1 MRRRAILAIVLI
13 LVALAGLGGYRA
25 RASVAHTLTE
35 QRERAETLA
44 AWPALREW
52 ASLRGVRAGTLATG
66 AATPDEGA
74 AGVGGATAAGLPQA
88 TMPGLPDGVPS
99 FAAWRALPVAAR
111 WALYARPDWAGVRL
125 ATRGGI
131 GTLAAALGLALGHL
145 LVWPLLR
152 GLWFV
157 AMATALVRGRR
168 PGTSHGSARWA
179 TPAEV
184 RALRP
189 RPGRADLVV
198 GEVGRWRS
206 RPVAIPEDQLY
217 EHTLL
222 VAPNGTGK
230 TAGLIVPNLL
240 AEAGRRSLVIADAK
254 GELAKLTGAHL
265 RAVLGAERVHVL
277 DFLDPALSVGYN
289 PLAYVTDAASAAL
302 FAEAWVANTGT
313 SKEAFWDNAARTL
326 IGAAALHLVG
336 AAGDGA
342 APPLAALVD
351 LLCGDPA
358 RAIRGRL
365 AASPVPEVRRLAR
378 AFLTNLEENGKLLA
392 SVFSEL
398 APRFACLDYEQ
409 VRRVTAINEL
419 DLAGLAAR
427 PGALY
432 VGLDLAY
439 ADLLAPLTGCLYLH
453 LFKTLADTAR
463 ATPSGQLPTP
473 VLAYLDEFGVLGRIP
488 QFPSRMATIRA
499 SRFGV
504 ILVVQALHQIRATYG
519 EEGAATILTNATT
532 KLCLARVSGDDAAYF
547 SRLTGTATV
556 HSRSRGRSRA
566 TVAPLADRGT
576 VGAGEAARPLL
587 TPDEL
592 RTLGAGVLVVAA
604 DRHPLLA
611 RQRRYY
617 RVPALVR
624 RLPLGHLPGLGDPDP
639 LAPFRARRAAAPLP
653 DAALAVPLPDG
664 DGESGEGLPGALPDP
679 RTGVAPVPAA
689 GAPAAVV
696 MGDLPSVPPVNFP
709 PEASGRD
716 DPAGSP
722 VLAGR
727 ARPARAK
734 RSRRALPEPLA
745 PVVAQPVPLASAAP
759 TLTPREAQL
768 LAALAA
774 DPVASSAA
782 LGIGL
787 GIAAGTVRKALG
799 ALRAKLGAG
808 PDADGAALV
817 ALARECELLVGEAA
831 SDGGY
836 ADAVGH
842 AQHRASVRP
851 SATDEDDAHE

>member
-1 MRRRAILAIVLI
+1 MRRWVILALLLVV
-13 LVALAGLGGYRA
+13 VALAALGGYRA
-25 RASVAHTLTE
+25 RTHLARALTE
-35 QRERAETLA
+35 RRERAETLA
-44 AWPALREW
+44 AWPVLREW
-52 ASLRGVRAGTLATG
+52 ASLRGVRD
-66 AATPDEGA
+66 ATP
-74 AGVGGATAAGLPQA
+74 GATV
-88 TMPGLPDGVPS
+88 PGLPDGVPS
-99 FAAWRALPVAAR
+99 FADWRARPAADR
-111 WALYARPDWAGVRL
+111 RALYARPDWAGVRQ
-125 ATRGGI
+125 ATRGG
-131 GTLAAALGLALGHL
+131 GGALAAALALLLLRL

-152 GLWFV
+152 GLWTV
-157 AMATALVRGRR
+157 AMAAALVRGRR

-179 TPAEV
+179 TAAEV

-189 RPGRADLVV
+189 RLAGGDLIV
-198 GEVGRWRS
+198 GEVGRWRP
-206 RPVAIPEDQLY
+206 RPVAIPEGQLY

-240 AEAGRRSLVIADAK
+240 AETGRRSLVIADAK

-265 RAVLGAERVHVL
+265 RGVLGTERVHVL

-302 FAEAWVANTGT
+302 FAEAWVTNTGT

-336 AAGDGA
+336 TAAGGA

-365 AASPVPEVRRLAR
+365 ADSPVPEVRRLAR

-398 APRFACLDYEQ
+398 APRFACLDYAQ
-409 VRRVTAINEL
+409 VRRVTARDEL

-463 ATPSGQLPTP
+463 AQPSGQLPTP

-488 QFPSRMATIRA
+488 QFPARMATIRA

-504 ILVVQALHQIRATYG
+504 VLVVQALHQIAATYG
-519 EEGAATILTNATT
+519 REGAATILTNATT
-532 KLCLARVSGDDAAYF
+532 KLCLARVSGDDADYF
-547 SRLTGTATV
+547 SRLAGTTTV

-592 RTLGAGVLVVAA
+592 RTMGDGVLVVSA

-624 RLPLGHLPGLGDPDP
+624 RLPLGRPAAPGDPDP
-639 LAPFRARRAAAPLP
+639 LAPFRAHRAADPLP
-653 DAALAVPLPDG
+653 DAALVV
-664 DGESGEGLPGALPDP
+664 PDP
-679 RTGVAPVPAA
+679 AGDHAPVDDGVMINPVATVAALTAPARAPLVPAA
-689 GAPAAVV
+689 GAPPRATEAPAA
-696 MGDLPSVPPVNFP
+696 LSC
-709 PEASGRD
+709 RD
-716 DPAGSP
+716 APGPAG
-722 VLAGR
+722 
-727 ARPARAK
+727 
-734 RSRRALPEPLA
+734 A
-745 PVVAQPVPLASAAP
+745 PPTDPRDPSSAAP
-759 TLTPREAQL
+759 AHPGSRGDLAGGTPTPIRLTATQRAV
-768 LAALAA
+768 LAALA
-774 DPVASSAA
+774 DSSRPTAAISSTELAARTGINRNTVRAA
-782 LGIGL
+782 LRELRGKLGLAQADDLVAAARAIGL
-787 GIAAGTVRKALG
+787 LTT
-799 ALRAKLGAG
+799 
-808 PDADGAALV
+808 
-817 ALARECELLVGEAA
+817 GE
-831 SDGGY
+831 SDRG
-836 ADAVGH
+836 
-842 AQHRASVRP
+842 
-851 SATDEDDAHE
+851 

>member
-52 ASLRGVRAGTLATG
+52 ASLRGAR
-66 AATPDEGA
+66 AATPGADGAGIATDE
-74 AGVGGATAAGLPQA
+74 GLPQA
-88 TMPGLPDGVPS
+88 TVPGLPDGVPP
-99 FAAWRALPVAAR
+99 FAAWRALPNAER
-111 WALYARPDWAGVRL
+111 WALYTRLDWAGVRL
-125 ATRGGI
+125 ATLGGGGI
-131 GTLAAALGLALGHL
+131 LAAALALALGRL

-198 GEVGRWRS
+198 GAVGRWRS

-265 RAVLGAERVHVL
+265 RDVLGDDRVRVL

-302 FAEAWVANTGT
+302 FAETWVQNTGT
-313 SKEAFWDNAARTL
+313 SREAFWDNAARTL

-336 AAGDGA
+336 TAGGA
-342 APPLAALVD
+342 VPPLAALVD

-365 AASPVPEVRRLAR
+365 AESPVPEVRRLAR

-398 APRFACLDYEQ
+398 APRFACLDYAQ
-409 VRRVTAINEL
+409 VRRVTAVDEL

-463 ATPSGQLPTP
+463 ARPSGQLPTP
-473 VLAYLDEFGVLGRIP
+473 VLAYPDEFGVLGRIP
-488 QFPSRMATIRA
+488 QFPARMATIRA

-504 ILVVQALHQIRATYG
+504 VLVVQALHQIRATYG

-604 DRHPLLA
+604 DRHPVLA
-611 RQRRYY
+611 QQRRYY

-624 RLPLGHLPGLGDPDP
+624 RLPLGHLPGPGDPDP
-639 LAPFRARRAAAPLP
+639 LAPFRARRAANPLP
-653 DAALAVPLPDG
+653 CQALAVPLLNDTG
-664 DGESGEGLPGALPDP
+664 ALARGVPGALPDP
-679 RTGVAPVPAA
+679 SGVAPVPAA
-689 GAPAAVV
+689 GAPTAAGV
-696 MGDLPSVPPVNFP
+696 GDGPPVTP
-709 PEASGRD
+709 VRLSPDARGGD
-716 DPAGSP
+716 DPVAPP
-722 VLAGR
+722 VLAE
-727 ARPARAK
+727 RPRKAVRESA
-734 RSRRALPEPLA
+734 A
-745 PVVAQPVPLASAAP
+745 PILAQPVPIASASVP

-774 DPVASSAA
+774 DPASSSAA
-782 LGIGL
+782 LGRGL

-799 ALRAKLGAG
+799 VLREKLGAVK
-808 PDADGAALV
+808 DTDGTALV
-817 ALARECELLVGEAA
+817 ALARERGMLTGDSGA
-831 SDGGY
+831 DGGEM
-836 ADAVGH
+836 
-842 AQHRASVRP
+842 Q
-851 SATDEDDAHE
+851 

>member
-1 MRRRAILAIVLI
+1 MRRWAALAILLI

-25 RASVAHTLTE
+25 RASVTQTLTE
-35 QRERAETLA
+35 RRERAETLA
-44 AWPALREW
+44 AWPVLREW
-52 ASLRGVRAGTLATG
+52 ASLRGAR
-66 AATPDEGA
+66 AATPGDAGAGFGADEG
-74 AGVGGATAAGLPQA
+74 VSRATV
-88 TMPGLPDGVPS
+88 PGLSDGVPS
-99 FAAWRALPVAAR
+99 FASWRALPAAER
-111 WALYARPDWAGVRL
+111 WALYMRPDWAGVRL
-125 ATRGGI
+125 ATRGGA
-131 GTLAAALGLALGHL
+131 GVLAAALALL
-145 LVWPLLR
+145 LLRLVAWPLLR
-152 GLWFV
+152 GLWLV
-157 AMATALVRGRR
+157 AMAAALVRGRR

-189 RPGRADLVV
+189 RAGRADLVV

-230 TAGLIVPNLL
+230 TAGLIIPNLL

-265 RAVLGAERVHVL
+265 RAVLGAERVHIL

-289 PLAYVTDAASAAL
+289 PLAHVTDAASAAL

-336 AAGDGA
+336 TASDGSP
-342 APPLAALVD
+342 PPLAALVD

-365 AASPVPEVRRLAR
+365 ADSPVPEVRRLAR

-409 VRRVTAINEL
+409 VRRVTARDEL

-488 QFPSRMATIRA
+488 QFPARMATIRA

-504 ILVVQALHQIRATYG
+504 ILVVQALHQIEATYG
-519 EEGAATILTNATT
+519 REGAATILTNATT

-576 VGAGEAARPLL
+576 VGAGEAGRPLL

-592 RTLGAGVLVVAA
+592 RTLGGGVLVVAA

-624 RLPLGHLPGLGDPDP
+624 RLPGGRAPAPGDPDP

-653 DAALAVPLPDG
+653 QSALAVPLPDG
-664 DGESGEGLPGALPDP
+664 DGESGEGPPGALPDP
-679 RTGVAPVPAA
+679 LAVAPA
-689 GAPAAVV
+689 
-696 MGDLPSVPPVNFP
+696 
-709 PEASGRD
+709 
-716 DPAGSP
+716 
-722 VLAGR
+722 LAGRASTAAEVGDIPATTPDSPPPDARGGDDLAAPPGLAAR
-727 ARPARAK
+727 ARPARTK
-734 RSRRALPEPLA
+734 RPRRAVPAPAA
-745 PVVAQPVPLASAAP
+745 PVTARSAPLVPASVP

-768 LAALAA
+768 LAALAS
-774 DPVASSAA
+774 DPAASSAA
-782 LGIGL
+782 LGLGL

-817 ALARECELLVGEAA
+817 ALGRARGLLVGEAA
-831 SDGGY
+831 IGEGGS
-836 ADAVGH
+836 G
-842 AQHRASVRP
+842 
-851 SATDEDDAHE
+851 

>member
-1 MRRRAILAIVLI
+1 V
-13 LVALAGLGGYRA
+13 
-25 RASVAHTLTE
+25 
-35 QRERAETLA
+35 
-44 AWPALREW
+44 
-52 ASLRGVRAGTLATG
+52 
-66 AATPDEGA
+66 
-74 AGVGGATAAGLPQA
+74 
-88 TMPGLPDGVPS
+88 PGLPDGVPP
-99 FAAWRALPVAAR
+99 FAAWRALPTAAR

-125 ATRGGI
+125 ATRGGA
-131 GTLAAALGLALGHL
+131 GVLAVALALITGRL

-157 AMATALVRGRR
+157 AMAAALVRGRR

-189 RPGRADLVV
+189 RREGGDLIV
-198 GEVGRWRS
+198 GEVGRWRP
-206 RPVAIPEDQLY
+206 RPVAIPEGQLY

-265 RAVLGAERVHVL
+265 RGVLGAERVRVL

-313 SKEAFWDNAARTL
+313 SREAFWDNAARTL

-336 AAGDGA
+336 TAGDGA

-365 AASPVPEVRRLAR
+365 ADSPVPEVRRLAR

-398 APRFACLDYEQ
+398 APRFACLDYPQ
-409 VRRVTAINEL
+409 VRRVTARDEL

-463 ATPSGQLPTP
+463 AQPSGQLPTP

-488 QFPSRMATIRA
+488 QFPARMATIRA

-504 ILVVQALHQIRATYG
+504 VLVVQALHQIKATYG
-519 EEGAATILTNATT
+519 EEGAATITTNATT
-532 KLCLARVSGDDAAYF
+532 KLCLARVSGEDADYF
-547 SRLTGTATV
+547 SRLAGTATV

-566 TVAPLADRGT
+566 TVAPLADRGN
-576 VGAGEAARPLL
+576 VGTGEAARPLL

-592 RTLGAGVLVVAA
+592 RTLGDGVLVVAA

-624 RLPLGHLPGLGDPDP
+624 RLPLGRAPAPGDPDP
-639 LAPFRARRAAAPLP
+639 LAPFRAWRVADPLP
-653 DAALAVPLPDG
+653 DAALVVPDPAADDASVADGVTAVP
-664 DGESGEGLPGALPDP
+664 GA
-679 RTGVAPVPAA
+679 TVATVAVPMAPAHAPLVPAA
-689 GAPAAVV
+689 GAPPRATAAPVALSCRDAPGPAGAPPTNPGDTTPAAPASHDLQGERTPEPRPSIRLTATQRAVLEALADCGRSTAAVSSTELAARTGINRSTV
-696 MGDLPSVPPVNFP
+696 RAALRELRGKLGIAQDADLV
-709 PEASGRD
+709 A
-716 DPAGSP
+716 A
-722 VLAGR
+722 
-727 ARPARAK
+727 ARA
-734 RSRRALPEPLA
+734 
-745 PVVAQPVPLASAAP
+745 
-759 TLTPREAQL
+759 TGL
-768 LAALAA
+768 LAASES
-774 DPVASSAA
+774 D
-782 LGIGL
+782 
-787 GIAAGTVRKALG
+787 
-799 ALRAKLGAG
+799 
-808 PDADGAALV
+808 
-817 ALARECELLVGEAA
+817 RE
-831 SDGGY
+831 
-836 ADAVGH
+836 
-842 AQHRASVRP
+842 
-851 SATDEDDAHE
+851 

>member
-1 MRRRAILAIVLI
+1 MRRWVILAILLVV
-13 LVALAGLGGYRA
+13 VALAGLGGYRA
-25 RASVAHTLTE
+25 RTDFAQVLTE
-35 QRERAETLA
+35 RQEHAETLA
-44 AWPALREW
+44 AWPVLREW
-52 ASLRGVRAGTLATG
+52 ASLRGVRAGVRATG
-66 AATPDEGA
+66 VGDATDE
-74 AGVGGATAAGLPQA
+74 GLPQA
-88 TMPGLPDGVPS
+88 TVPGLPDGVPP
-99 FAAWRALPVAAR
+99 FAAWRARPAAER
-111 WALYARPDWAGVRL
+111 WVLYMRPDWAGVRL
-125 ATRGGI
+125 AVRAGG
-131 GTLAAALGLALGHL
+131 GVLAAALALL
-145 LVWPLLR
+145 LLRLVAWPLLR

-157 AMATALVRGRR
+157 GMAAALVRGRR

-179 TPAEV
+179 TAAEV

-189 RPGRADLVV
+189 RRESADLIV
-198 GEVGRWRS
+198 GEVGRWRP
-206 RPVAIPEDQLY
+206 RPVAIPEGQLY

-265 RAVLGAERVHVL
+265 RAILGEERVRLL

-365 AASPVPEVRRLAR
+365 ADSPVPEVRRLAR

-398 APRFACLDYEQ
+398 APRFACLDYAQ

-453 LFKTLADTAR
+453 LFKALADTAR
-463 ATPSGQLPTP
+463 AQPSGQLPTP

-488 QFPSRMATIRA
+488 QFPARMATIRA

-504 ILVVQALHQIRATYG
+504 ILVVQALHQLAATYG
-519 EEGAATILTNATT
+519 REGAATILTNATT
-532 KLCLARVSGDDAAYF
+532 KLCLARVSGEDADYF
-547 SRLTGTATV
+547 SRLAGTATV

-592 RTLGAGVLVVAA
+592 RTMGDGVLVVSA
-604 DRHPLLA
+604 DRHPVLA

-624 RLPLGHLPGLGDPDP
+624 RLPGGRPAVPGDPDP
-639 LAPFRARRAAAPLP
+639 LAPFRARRAADPLPAAALVVPDPAADDAPVDDGVTASAGAAVATVAAPAMPARAPLIP
-653 DAALAVPLPDG
+653 EAAAP
-664 DGESGEGLPGALPDP
+664 P
-679 RTGVAPVPAA
+679 RATD
-689 GAPAAVV
+689 APAALSCRDAPGPAEAPPTLPGGPTASPATPAPSDAPIHASPAPPRLSATQRAVLDALASFGRPTGAISSADV
-696 MGDLPSVPPVNFP
+696 AARTGINRSTVRAALRELRGKLGVEQGADLM
-709 PEASGRD
+709 A
-716 DPAGSP
+716 A
-722 VLAGR
+722 
-727 ARPARAK
+727 ARA
-734 RSRRALPEPLA
+734 AG
-745 PVVAQPVPLASAAP
+745 
-759 TLTPREAQL
+759 L
-768 LAALAA
+768 LGG
-774 DPVASSAA
+774 D
-782 LGIGL
+782 
-787 GIAAGTVRKALG
+787 AAGEHG
-799 ALRAKLGAG
+799 DWEG
-808 PDADGAALV
+808 
-817 ALARECELLVGEAA
+817 
-831 SDGGY
+831 
-836 ADAVGH
+836 
-842 AQHRASVRP
+842 
-851 SATDEDDAHE
+851 

>member
-1 MRRRAILAIVLI
+1 MRRWVIPALLLVV
-13 LVALAGLGGYRA
+13 VALPGLGGYRA
-25 RASVAHTLTE
+25 RMDLAHALTE
-35 QRERAETLA
+35 QRRRVETLA
-44 AWPALREW
+44 AWPILREW
-52 ASLRGVRAGTLATG
+52 ASLRGVRAGVQAAG
-66 AATPDEGA
+66 AATPGVAAVANDEGPSRA
-74 AGVGGATAAGLPQA
+74 DV
-88 TMPGLPDGVPS
+88 PGLPDGVPS
-99 FAAWRALPVAAR
+99 FATWRAFPVADR
-111 WALYARPDWAGVRL
+111 WTLYIRPDWAGVRL
-125 ATRGGI
+125 ATRGG
-131 GTLAAALGLALGHL
+131 GGALAVVLGLL
-145 LVWPLLR
+145 LLRLVGWPLVR

-157 AMATALVRGRR
+157 AMAAALVRGRR

-198 GEVGRWRS
+198 GEVGRWRP
-206 RPVAIPEDQLY
+206 RPVAIPEGQLY

-265 RAVLGAERVHVL
+265 RGVLGEDRVRVL
-277 DFLDPALSVGYN
+277 DFLDPDLSAGYN

-336 AAGDGA
+336 TAPGGA
-342 APPLAALVD
+342 TPPLAALVD

-378 AFLTNLEENGKLLA
+378 AFLANLEENGKLLA

-398 APRFACLDYEQ
+398 APRFACLDYPQ
-409 VRRVTAINEL
+409 VRRVTATNEL

-453 LFKTLADTAR
+453 LFQTLAAVAR
-463 ATPSGQLPTP
+463 AQPSGQLPTP
-473 VLAYLDEFGVLGRIP
+473 VLAYLDEFGTLGRIP
-488 QFPSRMATIRA
+488 HFPARMATIRA

-504 ILVVQALHQIRATYG
+504 VLVVQALHQLAATYG
-519 EEGAATILTNATT
+519 KEGAATITTNATT
-532 KLCLARVSGDDAAYF
+532 KLCLARVSGEDADYF
-547 SRLTGTATV
+547 SRLAGTATV

-566 TVAPLADRGT
+566 TVAPLADRGN
-576 VGAGEAARPLL
+576 VGTGEAARPLL

-592 RTLGAGVLVVAA
+592 RTMGEGVLVVSA

-617 RVPALVR
+617 RVPTLVR
-624 RLPLGHLPGLGDPDP
+624 RLPDGRAPGPGDPDP
-639 LAPFRARRAAAPLP
+639 LAPFRTRRAASPLP
-653 DAALAVPLPDG
+653 DAALVV
-664 DGESGEGLPGALPDP
+664 PDP
-679 RTGVAPVPAA
+679 VGDAIPVAEGVAPPPVVVPPPTLDTLPRMRRVDGVDAPPPAAEAPAALSCRAAPGPA
-689 GAPAAVV
+689 GAP
-696 MGDLPSVPPVNFP
+696 PI
-709 PEASGRD
+709 
-716 DPAGSP
+716 
-722 VLAGR
+722 
-727 ARPARAK
+727 
-734 RSRRALPEPLA
+734 A
-745 PVVAQPVPLASAAP
+745 PGETPSAAP
-759 TLTPREAQL
+759 AAPGLGGEQAGGTPAPIRLTPTQRAVLEALVTIGRPTSAVSSTELSEETGINRSTVRAALREVRGKLGIAQGDDL
-768 LAALAA
+768 LAAARARGVLAA
-774 DPVASSAA
+774 KVTAARVARQ
-782 LGIGL
+782 
-787 GIAAGTVRKALG
+787 VN
-799 ALRAKLGAG
+799 
-808 PDADGAALV
+808 DA
-817 ALARECELLVGEAA
+817 
-831 SDGGY
+831 
-836 ADAVGH
+836 
-842 AQHRASVRP
+842 
-851 SATDEDDAHE
+851 

>member
-1 MRRRAILAIVLI
+1 MRQGLIGAAVLG
-13 LVALAGLGGYRA
+13 ALLLGALLLGGARAGRQVADARA
-25 RASVAHTLTE
+25 RLVDAAH
-35 QRERAETLA
+35 RAELDA
-44 AWPALREW
+44 AWPVLRYH
-52 ASLRGVRAGTLATG
+52 ASLRALAASADHAG
-66 AATPDEGA
+66 AAPTPAGDGA
-74 AGVGGATAAGLPQA
+74 SLAG
-88 TMPGLPDGVPS
+88 DVPP
-99 FAAWRALPVAAR
+99 FAAWRAVPVDAR
-111 WALYARPDWAGVRL
+111 WAAYRSPAWRAVRRETRLGLGLLGGVLALVLGRL
-125 ATRGGI
+125 A
-131 GTLAAALGLALGHL
+131 
-145 LVWPLLR
+145 VWPLLR
-152 GLWFV
+152 GLWV
-157 AMATALVRGRR
+157 VGMAAALLRGRR

-189 RPGRADLVV
+189 RRGGGELIV
-198 GEVGRWRS
+198 GQVGRWRP

-222 VAPNGTGK
+222 VAPNGSGK

-240 AEAGRRSLVIADAK
+240 AEGGRRSLVIADAK

-265 RAVLGAERVHVL
+265 RGVLGAERVQVL

-336 AAGDGA
+336 TAGDGA

-365 AASPVPEVRRLAR
+365 ADSPVPEVRRLAR

-409 VRRVTAINEL
+409 VRRVTAVDEL

-439 ADLLAPLTGCLYLH
+439 AELLAPLTGCLYLH
-453 LFKTLADTAR
+453 LFKALADTAR
-463 ATPSGQLPTP
+463 AQPSGQLPTP

-488 QFPSRMATIRA
+488 QFPARMATIRA

-504 ILVVQALHQIRATYG
+504 VLVVQALHQIAATYG
-519 EEGAATILTNATT
+519 REGAATILTNATT
-532 KLCLARVSGDDAAYF
+532 KLCLARVSGEDADYF
-547 SRLTGTATV
+547 SRLVGTATV

-566 TVAPLADRGT
+566 TVAPLADRGN
-576 VGAGEAARPLL
+576 VGTGEAARPLL

-604 DRHPLLA
+604 DRHPVLA

-617 RVPALVR
+617 RVPELVR
-624 RLPLGHLPGLGDPDP
+624 RLPLGRAPEPGDPDP
-639 LAPFRARRAAAPLP
+639 LAPFRAWRAADPLP
-653 DAALAVPLPDG
+653 DAALVVPDPAADDAPASAGVTAGPGAAVATVAAPTAPARAPLVPEAAAPPRATDAPVALSCRDAPG
-664 DGESGEGLPGALPDP
+664 PAGAPPPCPEGTPTGAPRTPVSGAASSPAGHAPVRLSITQRAVLEALADCGRPTAAISSTELATRTGINRSTVRAALRELRGKLGIDQDDDLVAAARATGLLAVGESG
-679 RTGVAPVPAA
+679 
-689 GAPAAVV
+689 
-696 MGDLPSVPPVNFP
+696 
-709 PEASGRD
+709 
-716 DPAGSP
+716 
-722 VLAGR
+722 
-727 ARPARAK
+727 
-734 RSRRALPEPLA
+734 
-745 PVVAQPVPLASAAP
+745 
-759 TLTPREAQL
+759 RE
-768 LAALAA
+768 
-774 DPVASSAA
+774 
-782 LGIGL
+782 
-787 GIAAGTVRKALG
+787 
-799 ALRAKLGAG
+799 
-808 PDADGAALV
+808 
-817 ALARECELLVGEAA
+817 
-831 SDGGY
+831 
-836 ADAVGH
+836 
-842 AQHRASVRP
+842 
-851 SATDEDDAHE
+851 

>member
-1 MRRRAILAIVLI
+1 MRLRAILAIVLI
-13 LVALAGLGGYRA
+13 AVALAGLGGYRA
-25 RASVAHTLTE
+25 RAGLSAALTE
-35 QRERAETLA
+35 RREHAETLA
-44 AWPALREW
+44 AWPVLREW
-52 ASLRGVRAGTLATG
+52 ASLRGAR
-66 AATPDEGA
+66 AATPGEAGTGLGA
-74 AGVGGATAAGLPQA
+74 DAGVSRATV
-88 TMPGLPDGVPS
+88 PGLSDGVPS
-99 FAAWRALPVAAR
+99 FAAWRALPAAER
-111 WALYARPDWAGVRL
+111 WALYMRPDWAGVRL
-125 ATRGGI
+125 ATWGGA
-131 GTLAAALGLALGHL
+131 GVLVATLALILGRTLA
-145 LVWPLLR
+145 WPLLR
-152 GLWFV
+152 GLWLV
-157 AMATALVRGRR
+157 AMAAALVRGRR

-189 RPGRADLVV
+189 RSGRADLIV
-198 GEVGRWRS
+198 GAVGRWRP

-230 TAGLIVPNLL
+230 TAGLIIPNLL

-265 RAVLGAERVHVL
+265 RAVLGAEQVHIL

-302 FAEAWVANTGT
+302 FAEAWVQNTGT

-336 AAGDGA
+336 TAAGGA
-342 APPLAALVD
+342 TPPLAALVD

-365 AASPVPEVRRLAR
+365 AASPVPAVRRLAR
-378 AFLTNLEENGKLLA
+378 AFLANLAENGKLLA

-409 VRRVTAINEL
+409 VRRVTAVNEL

-463 ATPSGQLPTP
+463 ARPSGQLPTP

-488 QFPSRMATIRA
+488 QFPARMATIRA

-504 ILVVQALHQIRATYG
+504 VLVVQALHQIAATYG
-519 EEGAATILTNATT
+519 REGAATILTNATT
-532 KLCLARVSGDDAAYF
+532 KLCLARVSGEDADYF
-547 SRLTGTATV
+547 SRLAGTTTV

-592 RTLGAGVLVVAA
+592 RTMGDGVLVVAA

-624 RLPLGHLPGLGDPDP
+624 RLPLGRAPESGDPDP
-639 LAPFRARRAAAPLP
+639 LAPFRAWRAVGPLP
-653 DAALAVPLPDG
+653 LPALAVPFPNDADELAGVLPNPLAVAAPAADG
-664 DGESGEGLPGALPDP
+664 VPPIAVGAADIPPPTLADPPTMVPGAELPAMP
-679 RTGVAPVPAA
+679 GSTTPARPTRVPQPSEAVRESAPPSVARPVPPAPVPP
-689 GAPAAVV
+689 PA
-696 MGDLPSVPPVNFP
+696 
-709 PEASGRD
+709 
-716 DPAGSP
+716 
-722 VLAGR
+722 
-727 ARPARAK
+727 
-734 RSRRALPEPLA
+734 
-745 PVVAQPVPLASAAP
+745 
-759 TLTPREAQL
+759 LTPREAQL

-774 DPVASSAA
+774 DPAASSAA
-782 LGIGL
+782 LGGGL

-799 ALRAKLGAG
+799 GLRAKLGAG
-808 PDADGAALV
+808 KDADGAALV
-817 ALARECELLVGEAA
+817 ALARARRLLAD
-831 SDGGY
+831 DGRG
-836 ADAVGH
+836 GL
-842 AQHRASVRP
+842 R
-851 SATDEDDAHE
+851 

>member
-1 MRRRAILAIVLI
+1 MRRWVALAILLAA
-13 LVALAGLGGYRA
+13 VALAGLGGYRA
-25 RASVAHTLTE
+25 RMDFARTLTE
-35 QRERAETLA
+35 QRQRAETLA
-44 AWPALREW
+44 AWPVLREW
-52 ASLRGVRAGTLATG
+52 ASLRGVRATPTGEAGAEIAT
-66 AATPDEGA
+66 DEGTRPVA
-74 AGVGGATAAGLPQA
+74 V
-88 TMPGLPDGVPS
+88 PGLPDGVPP
-99 FAAWRALPVAAR
+99 FAAWRALPAAER
-111 WALYARPDWAGVRL
+111 WVLYMRPDWAGVRL
-125 ATRGGI
+125 AVRAGG
-131 GTLAAALGLALGHL
+131 GVLAAALALTLGHL

-157 AMATALVRGRR
+157 AMAAALVRGRR

-179 TPAEV
+179 TAAEV

-189 RPGRADLVV
+189 RRAGGDLVV
-198 GEVGRWRS
+198 GEVGRWRP

-265 RAVLGAERVHVL
+265 RDVLGADQVHVL

-336 AAGDGA
+336 TAAGGA

-378 AFLTNLEENGKLLA
+378 AFLANLEENGKLLA

-398 APRFACLDYEQ
+398 APRFACLDYAQ
-409 VRRVTAINEL
+409 VRRVTARDEL

-463 ATPSGQLPTP
+463 AQPSGQLPTP

-488 QFPSRMATIRA
+488 QFPARMATIRA

-504 ILVVQALHQIRATYG
+504 ILVVQAVHQIRATYG

-532 KLCLARVSGDDAAYF
+532 KLCLARVSGDDADYF
-547 SRLTGTATV
+547 SRLAGTATV

-592 RTLGAGVLVVAA
+592 RTLGDGVLVVSA
-604 DRHPLLA
+604 DRHPILA

-624 RLPLGHLPGLGDPDP
+624 RLPGGRPPAPGDPDP
-639 LAPFRARRAAAPLP
+639 LAPFRARRAADPLP
-653 DAALAVPLPDG
+653 CLTLVVPHPDG
-664 DGESGEGLPGALPDP
+664 VGESTEELPEALPAPCAATSAPAGGAAMAAEMGGTAPVTLASPPPEVHSGDNPPAPTERARRARVPQP
-679 RTGVAPVPAA
+679 RVAAREPVAPTMARPVPSVSAPVPA
-689 GAPAAVV
+689 
-696 MGDLPSVPPVNFP
+696 
-709 PEASGRD
+709 
-716 DPAGSP
+716 
-722 VLAGR
+722 
-727 ARPARAK
+727 
-734 RSRRALPEPLA
+734 
-745 PVVAQPVPLASAAP
+745 
-759 TLTPREAQL
+759 LTPREAQL

-774 DPVASSAA
+774 DPASSSTA

-787 GIAAGTVRKALG
+787 GIAAGTVRKSLVV
-799 ALRAKLGAG
+799 LREKLGAEK
-808 PDADGAALV
+808 DADGAALV
-817 ALARECELLVGEAA
+817 ALGRVRGLLLGEGGTGGEGGNDLVGSA
-831 SDGGY
+831 
-836 ADAVGH
+836 ADAAGH
-842 AQHRASVRP
+842 
-851 SATDEDDAHE
+851 

>member
-1 MRRRAILAIVLI
+1 MWRWAALAILLVA
-13 LVALAGLGGYRA
+13 VALAGLGGYRA
-25 RASVAHTLTE
+25 RAGLAAALTE
-35 QRERAETLA
+35 RREHAETLA

-52 ASLRGVRAGTLATG
+52 ASLRGAR
-66 AATPDEGA
+66 AATSGA
-74 AGVGGATAAGLPQA
+74 SEAGSTTGEEALQTTV
-88 TMPGLPDGVPS
+88 PGLPDGVPP
-99 FAAWRALPVAAR
+99 FAAWRARPAADR
-111 WALYARPDWAGVRL
+111 WALYMRPDWAGVRL
-125 ATRGGI
+125 ATRGG
-131 GTLAAALGLALGHL
+131 GGVLAAALGLL
-145 LVWPLLR
+145 LLKLAVWPLLR
-152 GLWFV
+152 GLWFI
-157 AMATALVRGRR
+157 AMAAALVRGRR

-189 RPGRADLVV
+189 RRAGGDLVV
-198 GEVGRWRS
+198 GQVGRWRP
-206 RPVAIPEDQLY
+206 RPVAIPAGQLY

-265 RAVLGAERVHVL
+265 RGVLGAERVRVL

-313 SKEAFWDNAARTL
+313 SREAFWDNAARTL

-336 AAGDGA
+336 TAGDGA

-365 AASPVPEVRRLAR
+365 ADSPVPEVRRLAR

-398 APRFACLDYEQ
+398 APRFACLDYPQ
-409 VRRVTAINEL
+409 VRRVTARDEL

-463 ATPSGQLPTP
+463 AQPSGQLPTP

-488 QFPSRMATIRA
+488 QFPARMATIRA

-504 ILVVQALHQIRATYG
+504 VLVVQALHQIKATYG
-519 EEGAATILTNATT
+519 EEGAATITTNATT
-532 KLCLARVSGDDAAYF
+532 KLCLARVSGEDADYF
-547 SRLTGTATV
+547 SRLAGTATV

-566 TVAPLADRGT
+566 TVAPLADRGN
-576 VGAGEAARPLL
+576 VGTGEAARPLL

-592 RTLGAGVLVVAA
+592 RTLGDGVLVVAA

-624 RLPLGHLPGLGDPDP
+624 RLPLGRAPAPGDPDP
-639 LAPFRARRAAAPLP
+639 LAPFRAWRVADPLP
-653 DAALAVPLPDG
+653 DAALVVPDPAADDASVADGVTAVP
-664 DGESGEGLPGALPDP
+664 GA
-679 RTGVAPVPAA
+679 TVATVAVPMAPAHAPLVPAA
-689 GAPAAVV
+689 GAPPRATAAPVALSCRDAPGPAGAPPTNPGDTTPAAPASHDLQGERTPEPRPSIRLTATQRAVLEALADCGRSTAAVSSTELAARTGINRSTV
-696 MGDLPSVPPVNFP
+696 RAALRELRGKLGIAQDADLV
-709 PEASGRD
+709 A
-716 DPAGSP
+716 A
-722 VLAGR
+722 
-727 ARPARAK
+727 ARA
-734 RSRRALPEPLA
+734 
-745 PVVAQPVPLASAAP
+745 
-759 TLTPREAQL
+759 TGL
-768 LAALAA
+768 LAASES
-774 DPVASSAA
+774 D
-782 LGIGL
+782 
-787 GIAAGTVRKALG
+787 
-799 ALRAKLGAG
+799 
-808 PDADGAALV
+808 
-817 ALARECELLVGEAA
+817 RE
-831 SDGGY
+831 
-836 ADAVGH
+836 
-842 AQHRASVRP
+842 
-851 SATDEDDAHE
+851 

>member
-1 MRRRAILAIVLI
+1 MRRWVILAILLVA
-13 LVALAGLGGYRA
+13 VALAGLGGYRA
-25 RASVAHTLTE
+25 RASVAPALIE
-35 QRERAETLA
+35 QRRQAETLA
-44 AWPALREW
+44 AWPVLREW
-52 ASLRGVRAGTLATG
+52 ASLREVRAAAPGG
-66 AATPDEGA
+66 AGEA
-74 AGVGGATAAGLPQA
+74 GGATSEGARPADV
-88 TMPGLPDGVPS
+88 PGLPGGVPT

-111 WALYARPDWAGVRL
+111 WALYTRPDWAGVHL
-125 ATRGGI
+125 ATRGG
-131 GTLAAALGLALGHL
+131 GGALASVLALPLLRL

-152 GLWFV
+152 GLWWV
-157 AMATALVRGRR
+157 GMAAALVRGRR

-179 TPAEV
+179 TAAEV

-189 RPGRADLVV
+189 RRAGGDLVV
-198 GEVGRWRS
+198 GEVGRWRP
-206 RPVAIPEDQLY
+206 RPVAIPEGQLY

-240 AEAGRRSLVIADAK
+240 AEAGCRSLVIADAK

-265 RAVLGAERVHVL
+265 RGVLGDDRVRVL

-336 AAGDGA
+336 TAGDGA
-342 APPLAALVD
+342 PPPLAALVD

-365 AASPVPEVRRLAR
+365 AASPVPAVRRLAR
-378 AFLTNLEENGKLLA
+378 AFLANLEENGKLLA

-398 APRFACLDYEQ
+398 APRFACLDYDQ
-409 VRRVTAINEL
+409 VRRVTARDEL

-453 LFKTLADTAR
+453 LFKALADTAR
-463 ATPSGQLPTP
+463 ATPGGQLPTP

-488 QFPSRMATIRA
+488 QFPARMATIRA

-504 ILVVQALHQIRATYG
+504 ILVVQALHQLAATYG
-519 EEGAATILTNATT
+519 REGAATILTNATT
-532 KLCLARVSGDDAAYF
+532 KLCMARVSGEDADYF
-547 SRLTGTATV
+547 SRLAGTATV

-566 TVAPLADRGT
+566 TVVPLADRGT
-576 VGAGEAARPLL
+576 VGAGEAGRPLL

-624 RLPLGHLPGLGDPDP
+624 RLPGGRAPAPGDPDP
-639 LAPFRARRAAAPLP
+639 LAPFRARRAADPLP

-664 DGESGEGLPGALPDP
+664 AGVSVAGLPEALPDP
-679 RTGVAPVPAA
+679 LAVAAPITARGSLAATGA
-689 GAPAAVV
+689 GDVLS
-696 MGDLPSVPPVNFP
+696 MPPVRLP
-709 PEASGRD
+709 PEARGGG
-716 DPAGSP
+716 DPAMPP
-722 VLAGR
+722 VSVGR
-727 ARPARAK
+727 ARPAPAK
-734 RSRRALPEPLA
+734 RPRRALPAPTA
-745 PVVAQPVPLASAAP
+745 PVVARPVPLAPPSA
-759 TLTPREAQL
+759 LTPREAQL
-768 LAALAA
+768 LAALVA
-774 DPVASSAA
+774 DPAASSAT
-782 LGIGL
+782 LGGGL

-817 ALARECELLVGEAA
+817 ALGRARGLLVGEAA
-831 SDGGY
+831 IGEGGS
-836 ADAVGH
+836 G
-842 AQHRASVRP
+842 
-851 SATDEDDAHE
+851 

>member
-1 MRRRAILAIVLI
+1 MRKVIVVALVIGALLVGGLVGGARVGRPIAGARARLVDAARRAELAAAWPVLRYHAS
-13 LVALAGLGGYRA
+13 LLGLRDAAARGTLADPSLGSGALPGG
-25 RASVAHTLTE
+25 E
-35 QRERAETLA
+35 PPTLA
-44 AWPALREW
+44 AWDARPLVE
-52 ASLRGVRAGTLATG
+52 
-66 AATPDEGA
+66 
-74 AGVGGATAAGLPQA
+74 
-88 TMPGLPDGVPS
+88 
-99 FAAWRALPVAAR
+99 R
-111 WALYARPDWAGVRL
+111 WALYQSPAWRAVRL
-125 ATRGGI
+125 ETRAGAGLLG
-131 GTLAAALGLALGHL
+131 GTLAL
-145 LVWPLLR
+145 LLLKLVVWPLVR
-152 GLWFV
+152 GLWLV
-157 AMATALVRGRR
+157 GMAAALVRGRR

-179 TPAEV
+179 TAAEV

-189 RPGRADLVV
+189 RRAGGDLVV
-198 GEVGRWRS
+198 GEVGRWRP
-206 RPVAIPEDQLY
+206 RPVAIPEGQLY

-240 AEAGRRSLVIADAK
+240 AETGRRSLVIADAK

-265 RAVLGAERVHVL
+265 RGVLGAERVRIL

-336 AAGDGA
+336 TAGGV

-398 APRFACLDYEQ
+398 SPRFACLDYAQ
-409 VRRVTAINEL
+409 VRRVTARDEL
-419 DLAGLAAR
+419 DLTGLAAR

-463 ATPSGQLPTP
+463 AQPSGQLPTP

-488 QFPSRMATIRA
+488 QFPARMATIRA

-504 ILVVQALHQIRATYG
+504 ILVVQALHQIAATYG
-519 EEGAATILTNATT
+519 REGAATILTNATT

-547 SRLTGTATV
+547 SALAGTATV

-592 RTLGAGVLVVAA
+592 RTMGDGVLVVSA

-617 RVPALVR
+617 RIPALVR
-624 RLPLGHLPGLGDPDP
+624 RLPNGRVPGPGDPDP
-639 LAPFRARRAAAPLP
+639 LAPFRGRRAADPLP
-653 DAALAVPLPDG
+653 DAALVVPEAAGDDAPVADSPVAHLGVRVAAVPGPAIPAQPQHPS
-664 DGESGEGLPGALPDP
+664 EA
-679 RTGVAPVPAA
+679 VAPRRAA
-689 GAPAAVV
+689 GAPAALSCRDAPGPV
-696 MGDLPSVPPVNFP
+696 GAPPLRPEGTPTAAPHTPVP
-709 PEASGRD
+709 GH
-716 DPAGSP
+716 
-722 VLAGR
+722 
-727 ARPARAK
+727 
-734 RSRRALPEPLA
+734 A
-745 PVVAQPVPLASAAP
+745 PVIPAPIRLSVTQRAVLEALAECGRP
-759 TLTPREAQL
+759 TAEVSSTE
-768 LAALAA
+768 LAARTGINRST
-774 DPVASSAA
+774 VRAA
-782 LGIGL
+782 L
-787 GIAAGTVRKALG
+787 RE
-799 ALRAKLGAG
+799 LRAKLGIAQ
-808 PDADGAALV
+808 DADLV
-817 ALARECELLVGEAA
+817 AAARATGLLTTGE
-831 SDGGY
+831 SD
-836 ADAVGH
+836 
-842 AQHRASVRP
+842 R
-851 SATDEDDAHE
+851 E

>member
-1 MRRRAILAIVLI
+1 MRRWVILALLLVVVA
-13 LVALAGLGGYRA
+13 LVALGGYRA
-25 RASVAHTLTE
+25 RASVAQALNAR
-35 QRERAETLA
+35 RERAETLA
-44 AWPALREW
+44 AWPVLREW
-52 ASLRGVRAGTLATG
+52 ASLRGARATTSGG
-66 AATPDEGA
+66 GDGGIAAD
-74 AGVGGATAAGLPQA
+74 GGARRADV
-88 TMPGLPDGVPS
+88 PGLPDGVPS
-99 FAAWRALPVAAR
+99 FASWRALPAAER
-111 WALYARPDWAGVRL
+111 WALYIRPDWQGVRL
-125 ATRGGI
+125 ATRGGV
-131 GTLAAALGLALGHL
+131 GLLATALALTLGRL
-145 LVWPLLR
+145 LVWPLVR
-152 GLWFV
+152 GLWLV
-157 AMATALVRGRR
+157 AMAAALVRGRR

-179 TPAEV
+179 TAAEV

-189 RPGRADLVV
+189 RRAGGDLVV
-198 GEVGRWRS
+198 GDVGRWRP
-206 RPVAIPEDQLY
+206 RPVAIPEGQLY

-265 RAVLGAERVHVL
+265 RGVLGEERVHIL

-336 AAGDGA
+336 TAGGGG

-358 RAIRGRL
+358 RAIKGHL
-365 AASPVPEVRRLAR
+365 IASPVPEVRRLAR

-409 VRRVTAINEL
+409 VRRVTAVNEL

-463 ATPSGQLPTP
+463 AQPSGQLPTP

-488 QFPSRMATIRA
+488 QFPARMATIRA

-504 ILVVQALHQIRATYG
+504 VLVVQALHQLAATYG
-519 EEGAATILTNATT
+519 REGAATILTNATT
-532 KLCLARVSGDDAAYF
+532 KLCLARVSGEDADYF
-547 SRLTGTATV
+547 SRLAGTATV

-576 VGAGEAARPLL
+576 VGSGEAARPLL

-592 RTLGAGVLVVAA
+592 RTMCDGVLVVSA

-624 RLPLGHLPGLGDPDP
+624 RLPHGRPAAPGDPDP
-639 LAPFRARRAAAPLP
+639 LAPFRVWRAAAPLP
-653 DAALAVPLPDG
+653 DAALVVPEAAGDDVPVDDGVTAVL
-664 DGESGEGLPGALPDP
+664 GAAVV
-679 RTGVAPVPAA
+679 TAAVPAA
-689 GAPAAVV
+689 PARVPLVPAAATPPRATDAPAALSCRDAPGPAGAPPLRPAGILTAAPGTPTP
-696 MGDLPSVPPVNFP
+696 GDVPDPVGHTTVRLSVTQRAVLDALVN
-709 PEASGRD
+709 SGR
-716 DPAGSP
+716 
-722 VLAGR
+722 
-727 ARPARAK
+727 
-734 RSRRALPEPLA
+734 
-745 PVVAQPVPLASAAP
+745 P
-759 TLTPREAQL
+759 TAEVSSTE
-768 LAALAA
+768 LAARTGINRSTVRAA
-774 DPVASSAA
+774 LRELRGKLEIDQGADLVAAARVKRLLVSDVASDCTE
-782 LGIGL
+782 GNTG
-787 GIAAGTVRKALG
+787 
-799 ALRAKLGAG
+799 
-808 PDADGAALV
+808 
-817 ALARECELLVGEAA
+817 
-831 SDGGY
+831 
-836 ADAVGH
+836 
-842 AQHRASVRP
+842 
-851 SATDEDDAHE
+851 

>member
-1 MRRRAILAIVLI
+1 MRRWVALAILLVV
-13 LVALAGLGGYRA
+13 VALAGLGGYRA
-25 RASVAHTLTE
+25 RMDLAQALTE
-35 QRERAETLA
+35 RRERAETLA
-44 AWPALREW
+44 AWPVLREW
-52 ASLRGVRAGTLATG
+52 ASLRGVRAGTLATR
-66 AATPDEGA
+66 AATPGADEVGGATDEGA
-74 AGVGGATAAGLPQA
+74 AGAGGTTAEGLPQM
-88 TMPGLPDGVPS
+88 TVPGLPDGVPP
-99 FAAWRALPVAAR
+99 FAAWRTLPAAER
-111 WALYARPDWAGVRL
+111 WALYIRPDWQGVRL
-125 ATRGGI
+125 TTRGGV
-131 GTLAAALGLALGHL
+131 GLLATALALTLGRL
-145 LVWPLLR
+145 LVWPLVR
-152 GLWFV
+152 GLWTV
-157 AMATALVRGRR
+157 AMAAALVRGRR

-189 RPGRADLVV
+189 RAGRADLVV
-198 GEVGRWRS
+198 GEVGRWRP

-230 TAGLIVPNLL
+230 TAGLIIPNLL

-265 RAVLGAERVHVL
+265 RAVLGAEQVHIL

-313 SKEAFWDNAARTL
+313 SQEAFWDNAARTL

-336 AAGDGA
+336 TAGDGA
-342 APPLAALVD
+342 PPPLAALVD

-358 RAIRGRL
+358 RAIRGQL
-365 AASPVPEVRRLAR
+365 IASPIPEVRRLAR
-378 AFLTNLEENGKLLA
+378 AFLANLEENGKLLA

-398 APRFACLDYEQ
+398 APRFACLDYAQ
-409 VRRVTAINEL
+409 VRRVTARDEL

-453 LFKTLADTAR
+453 LFKALADTAR
-463 ATPSGQLPTP
+463 AQPSGQLPTP
-473 VLAYLDEFGVLGRIP
+473 VLAYLDEFGALGRIP
-488 QFPSRMATIRA
+488 QFPARMATIRA

-504 ILVVQALHQIRATYG
+504 ILVVQALHQIAATYG
-519 EEGAATILTNATT
+519 REGAATILTNATT
-532 KLCLARVSGDDAAYF
+532 KLCLARVSGEDADYF
-547 SRLTGTATV
+547 SRLAGTATV

-566 TVAPLADRGT
+566 TVAPLADRGN
-576 VGAGEAARPLL
+576 VGTGEAARPLL

-604 DRHPLLA
+604 DRHPILA

-624 RLPLGHLPGLGDPDP
+624 RLPHGRAPAPGDPDP
-639 LAPFRARRAAAPLP
+639 LGPFRARRAAAPLP
-653 DAALAVPLPDG
+653 AAALAVPLPDG
-664 DGESGEGLPGALPDP
+664 VGELAGGLPGALLDP
-679 RTGVAPVPAA
+679 RAVVPA
-689 GAPAAVV
+689 
-696 MGDLPSVPPVNFP
+696 L
-709 PEASGRD
+709 
-716 DPAGSP
+716 AGSAP
-722 VLAGR
+722 TATEVGDIPATTPGSPPPDARGGDDLAALPGLAAR

-734 RSRRALPEPLA
+734 RPRRAVPA
-745 PVVAQPVPLASAAP
+745 PVAPVTARSVPIGPSPVP

-774 DPVASSAA
+774 DPAASSAA
-782 LGIGL
+782 LGGGL

-808 PDADGAALV
+808 PDADGAALI
-817 ALARECELLVGEAA
+817 ALARKRGLPIGETAP
-831 SDGGY
+831 GG
-836 ADAVGH
+836 GG
-842 AQHRASVRP
+842 VR
-851 SATDEDDAHE
+851 

>member
-1 MRRRAILAIVLI
+1 MRRWMIMALLLVVVA
-13 LVALAGLGGYRA
+13 LVALGGYRA
-25 RASVAHTLTE
+25 RASVARALTE
-35 QRERAETLA
+35 RRERAETLA
-44 AWPALREW
+44 AWPVLREW
-52 ASLRGVRAGTLATG
+52 ASLRGARATSSGG
-66 AATPDEGA
+66 ADGGMAADEGA
-74 AGVGGATAAGLPQA
+74 RRADV
-88 TMPGLPDGVPS
+88 PGLPDGVPS
-99 FAAWRALPVAAR
+99 FASWRVPPAADQ

-125 ATRGGI
+125 ATRGGA
-131 GTLAAALGLALGHL
+131 GVLAAVPALTLGRL

-152 GLWFV
+152 GLWLV
-157 AMATALVRGRR
+157 AMAAALMRGRR

-179 TPAEV
+179 TAAEV

-189 RPGRADLVV
+189 HTGRADLIV
-198 GEVGRWRS
+198 GEVGRWRP
-206 RPVAIPEDQLY
+206 RPVAIPEGQLY

-265 RAVLGAERVHVL
+265 RAVLGAERVHIL
-277 DFLDPALSVGYN
+277 DFLDPTLSVGYN

-336 AAGDGA
+336 TAGGA
-342 APPLAALVD
+342 TPPLAALVD
-351 LLCGDPA
+351 LLCGNTA

-365 AASPVPEVRRLAR
+365 AESPVPEVRRLAR
-378 AFLTNLEENGKLLA
+378 AFLANLEENGKLLA

-409 VRRVTAINEL
+409 VRRVTAVNEL

-463 ATPSGQLPTP
+463 AQPSGQLPTP

-488 QFPSRMATIRA
+488 QFPARMATIRA

-504 ILVVQALHQIRATYG
+504 VLVVQALHQIAATYG
-519 EEGAATILTNATT
+519 REGAATILTNATT
-532 KLCLARVSGDDAAYF
+532 KLCLARVSGEDADYF

-576 VGAGEAARPLL
+576 VGSGEAARPLL

-592 RTLGAGVLVVAA
+592 RTLGDGVLVVAA
-604 DRHPLLA
+604 DRHPVLA

-624 RLPLGHLPGLGDPDP
+624 RLPGGHLPAPGDPDP
-639 LAPFRARRAAAPLP
+639 LAPFRAWRAAAPLP
-653 DAALAVPLPDG
+653 DAALVV
-664 DGESGEGLPGALPDP
+664 PDP
-679 RTGVAPVPAA
+679 SADDAPASAGVTAGPGGAVATVAAPTAPARSQHRSEA
-689 GAPAAVV
+689 GAPPTATGAPAALSCRAAPGPAEAPPNLFGGTAMAAPPAPAASATPIAASPAPVRLSATQRAV
-696 MGDLPSVPPVNFP
+696 LEALADCGRPTAAISSTELAARTGINRSTVRAALRELRVKLGIEQGDDLL
-709 PEASGRD
+709 EAARVG
-716 DPAGSP
+716 G
-722 VLAGR
+722 VLAPDG
-727 ARPARAK
+727 
-734 RSRRALPEPLA
+734 
-745 PVVAQPVPLASAAP
+745 
-759 TLTPREAQL
+759 
-768 LAALAA
+768 
-774 DPVASSAA
+774 DPS
-782 LGIGL
+782 
-787 GIAAGTVRKALG
+787 
-799 ALRAKLGAG
+799 
-808 PDADGAALV
+808 
-817 ALARECELLVGEAA
+817 
-831 SDGGY
+831 
-836 ADAVGH
+836 
-842 AQHRASVRP
+842 
-851 SATDEDDAHE
+851 

>member
-1 MRRRAILAIVLI
+1 MRRWVILALLLAV
-13 LVALAGLGGYRA
+13 VAVVALGGYRA
-25 RASVAHTLTE
+25 RATLARALTE
-35 QRERAETLA
+35 RRERAETLA
-44 AWPALREW
+44 AWPVLREW
-52 ASLRGVRAGTLATG
+52 ASLRGARATTSGG
-66 AATPDEGA
+66 ADGGSAADEGA
-74 AGVGGATAAGLPQA
+74 RRADV
-88 TMPGLPDGVPS
+88 PGLPDGVPS
-99 FAAWRALPVAAR
+99 FADWRARPAADR

-125 ATRGGI
+125 ATRGGA
-131 GTLAAALGLALGHL
+131 GTLAAALALILGRL

-152 GLWFV
+152 GLWWV
-157 AMATALVRGRR
+157 GMAAALVRGRR

-179 TPAEV
+179 TAAEV

-189 RPGRADLVV
+189 RGEGGDLVV
-198 GEVGRWRS
+198 GAVGRWRP
-206 RPVAIPEDQLY
+206 RPVAIPEGQLY

-240 AEAGRRSLVIADAK
+240 AEGGRRSLVIADAK

-265 RAVLGAERVHVL
+265 RGVLGEGRVQVL
-277 DFLDPALSVGYN
+277 DFLDPTLSVGYN

-336 AAGDGA
+336 TAAGGT

-358 RAIRGRL
+358 RAIKGHL
-365 AASPVPEVRRLAR
+365 IASPVPEVRRLAR

-398 APRFACLDYEQ
+398 APRFACLDYQQ
-409 VRRVTAINEL
+409 VRRVTARDEL

-453 LFKTLADTAR
+453 LFKALADTAR
-463 ATPSGQLPTP
+463 ARPSGQLPTP

-488 QFPSRMATIRA
+488 QFPARMATIRA

-504 ILVVQALHQIRATYG
+504 ILVVQALHQLATTYG
-519 EEGAATILTNATT
+519 KEGAATILTNATT
-532 KLCLARVSGDDAAYF
+532 KLCLARVSGEDADYF
-547 SRLTGTATV
+547 SRLAGTATV

-592 RTLGAGVLVVAA
+592 RTMGDGVLVVSA

-617 RVPALVR
+617 RIPALVR
-624 RLPLGHLPGLGDPDP
+624 RLPNGRVPGPGDPDP
-639 LAPFRARRAAAPLP
+639 LAPFRARRAADPLP
-653 DAALAVPLPDG
+653 DAALVVPEAAG
-664 DGESGEGLPGALPDP
+664 DDAPVARQPGGPSGGTSGGAARPRDTRPAATPVRGRRTAARGGRTGRVILPGRTRAGGGTAAPPGGYPNGGTAHPGTGSCPSHPRPDP
-679 RTGVAPVPAA
+679 PERHAA
-689 GAPAAVV
+689 GGAGGAGGVRPA
-696 MGDLPSVPPVNFP
+696 D
-709 PEASGRD
+709 GR
-716 DPAGSP
+716 GQQHGT
-722 VLAGR
+722 GR
-727 ARPARAK
+727 AHRHQPQHGAR
-734 RSRRALPEPLA
+734 
-745 PVVAQPVPLASAAP
+745 
-759 TLTPREAQL
+759 
-768 LAALAA
+768 
-774 DPVASSAA
+774 
-782 LGIGL
+782 G
-787 GIAAGTVRKALG
+787 AAGTAG
-799 ALRAKLGAG
+799 QAGDRAG
-808 PDADGAALV
+808 
-817 ALARECELLVGEAA
+817 C
-831 SDGGY
+831 
-836 ADAVGH
+836 
-842 AQHRASVRP
+842 
-851 SATDEDDAHE
+851 

>member
-1 MRRRAILAIVLI
+1 MRRWAVLAIL
-13 LVALAGLGGYRA
+13 LVVVAVAALGWSRGRA
-25 RASVAHTLTE
+25 TVGQALEERRA
-35 QRERAETLA
+35 RAETLA
-44 AWPALREW
+44 AWPVLREW
-52 ASLRGVRAGTLATG
+52 ASLRGAR
-66 AATPDEGA
+66 AATPGADGAGIATDE
-74 AGVGGATAAGLPQA
+74 GLPQA
-88 TMPGLPDGVPS
+88 TVPGLPDGVPP
-99 FAAWRALPVAAR
+99 FAAWRAFPAAER
-111 WALYARPDWAGVRL
+111 RALYGRPDWAGVRL
-125 ATRGGI
+125 VTRGGA
-131 GTLAAALGLALGHL
+131 GVLAAALALL
-145 LVWPLLR
+145 LLRLVAWPLLR

-157 AMATALVRGRR
+157 AMAAALVRGRR

-179 TPAEV
+179 IPAEV

-189 RPGRADLVV
+189 RAGRADLVV
-198 GEVGRWRS
+198 GEVGRWRPQ
-206 RPVAIPEDQLY
+206 PVAIPEDQLY

-265 RAVLGAERVHVL
+265 HGVLGEERVQVL
-277 DFLDPALSVGYN
+277 DFLDPTLSVGYN

-336 AAGDGA
+336 TAGDGA

-378 AFLTNLEENGKLLA
+378 AFLANLEENGKLLA

-398 APRFACLDYEQ
+398 TPRFACLDYAQ

-439 ADLLAPLTGCLYLH
+439 AALLAPLTGCLYLH

-463 ATPSGQLPTP
+463 AQPSGQLPTP

-488 QFPSRMATIRA
+488 QFPARMATIRA

-504 ILVVQALHQIRATYG
+504 VLVVQALHQLAATYG
-519 EEGAATILTNATT
+519 REGAATILTNATT
-532 KLCLARVSGDDAAYF
+532 KLCLARVSGEDADYF
-547 SRLTGTATV
+547 SRLAGTATV

-592 RTLGAGVLVVAA
+592 RTMGDGVLVVSA

-624 RLPLGHLPGLGDPDP
+624 RLPLGRAPGPGDPDP

-653 DAALAVPLPDG
+653 AAALAVPLPDG

-679 RTGVAPVPAA
+679 RTGVTPVPAA
-689 GAPAAVV
+689 GALTAVA

-709 PEASGRD
+709 PEASGGD
-716 DPAGSP
+716 DPAGPP

-745 PVVAQPVPLASAAP
+745 PVVAQPVPLASAAAP
-759 TLTPREAQL
+759 TLTPREVQL

-774 DPVASSAA
+774 DPAASSAA
-782 LGIGL
+782 LGGGL

-817 ALARECELLVGEAA
+817 ALARERGLLTGEAA
-831 SDGGY
+831 SGGGRR
-836 ADAVGH
+836 V
-842 AQHRASVRP
+842 
-851 SATDEDDAHE
+851 

>member
-1 MRRRAILAIVLI
+1 
-13 LVALAGLGGYRA
+13 
-25 RASVAHTLTE
+25 
-35 QRERAETLA
+35 
-44 AWPALREW
+44 
-52 ASLRGVRAGTLATG
+52 
-66 AATPDEGA
+66 
-74 AGVGGATAAGLPQA
+74 
-88 TMPGLPDGVPS
+88 
-99 FAAWRALPVAAR
+99 
-111 WALYARPDWAGVRL
+111 
-125 ATRGGI
+125 
-131 GTLAAALGLALGHL
+131 
-145 LVWPLLR
+145 
-152 GLWFV
+152 
-157 AMATALVRGRR
+157 
-168 PGTSHGSARWA
+168 
-179 TPAEV
+179 
-184 RALRP
+184 
-189 RPGRADLVV
+189 
-198 GEVGRWRS
+198 
-206 RPVAIPEDQLY
+206 
-217 EHTLL
+217 L

-230 TAGLIVPNLL
+230 TAGLIIPNLL

-254 GELAKLTGAHL
+254 GELAKLTGTHL
-265 RAVLGAERVHVL
+265 RAVLGAEHVRIL
-277 DFLDPALSVGYN
+277 DFLDPTLSVGYN

-336 AAGDGA
+336 TTGGA

-365 AASPVPEVRRLAR
+365 ADSPVPEVRRLAR

-398 APRFACLDYEQ
+398 APRFACLDYAQ
-409 VRRVTAINEL
+409 VRRVTAVDEL

-463 ATPSGQLPTP
+463 AQPSGQLPTP

-488 QFPSRMATIRA
+488 QFPARMATIRA

-504 ILVVQALHQIRATYG
+504 VLVVQALHQIRATYG

-547 SRLTGTATV
+547 SRLAGTATV

-617 RVPALVR
+617 RVPELVR
-624 RLPLGHLPGLGDPDP
+624 RLPGGRAPGPGDPDP
-639 LAPFRARRAAAPLP
+639 LGPFRARRAADPLP
-653 DAALAVPLPDG
+653 DAALAVPPPDDAG
-664 DGESGEGLPGALPDP
+664 ALAGGLPGALPDP
-679 RTGVAPVPAA
+679 LAVA
-689 GAPAAVV
+689 APAAA
-696 MGDLPSVPPVNFP
+696 GVPPSAAGTADIPRSTPADP
-709 PEASGRD
+709 PTVVPGVERPTLLAS
-716 DPAGSP
+716 AT
-722 VLAGR
+722 
-727 ARPARAK
+727 PARLT
-734 RSRRALPEPLA
+734 RAPRPRKAVREPAA
-745 PVVAQPVPLASAAP
+745 PILAQPVPIASASVP

-774 DPVASSAA
+774 DPGASSAA
-782 LGIGL
+782 LGSCL
-787 GIAAGTVRKALG
+787 GIAAGSVRKALG

-808 PDADGAALV
+808 PDADRAALV
-817 ALARECELLVGEAA
+817 ALARARAADQRGRDRRGRNGGERGAMTWRDLRRLLRDIEVVAA
-831 SDGGY
+831 YGPEHLR
-836 ADAVGH
+836 AREIDASP
-842 AQHRASVRP
+842 QNSVP
-851 SATDEDDAHE
+851 

>member
-1 MRRRAILAIVLI
+1 MRRWAVLAIL
-13 LVALAGLGGYRA
+13 LVVVAVAALGWSRGRATVGQALAERRA
-25 RASVAHTLTE
+25 C
-35 QRERAETLA
+35 AETLA
-44 AWPALREW
+44 AWPVLREW
-52 ASLRGVRAGTLATG
+52 ASLRGAR
-66 AATPDEGA
+66 AATPGA
-74 AGVGGATAAGLPQA
+74 AGAGLATDAGPQQ
-88 TMPGLPDGVPS
+88 TTVPGLPDGVPP
-99 FAAWRALPVAAR
+99 FAAWRALPTAAR

-125 ATRGGI
+125 VTRGGV
-131 GTLAAALGLALGHL
+131 GTLAATLGLL
-145 LVWPLLR
+145 LLRLVVWPVVR
-152 GLWFV
+152 GLWLV
-157 AMATALVRGRR
+157 AMAAALVRGRR

-189 RPGRADLVV
+189 RRAGADLIV
-198 GEVGRWRS
+198 GEVGRWRP

-240 AEAGRRSLVIADAK
+240 AETGRRSLVIADAK

-265 RAVLGAERVHVL
+265 RAVLGAERVQIL
-277 DFLDPALSVGYN
+277 DFLDPTLSVGYN

-302 FAEAWVANTGT
+302 FAEAWVQNTGT

-336 AAGDGA
+336 TADGA
-342 APPLAALVD
+342 PPPLAALVD

-365 AASPVPEVRRLAR
+365 ADSPVPAVRRLAR
-378 AFLTNLEENGKLLA
+378 AFLANLEENGKLLA

-409 VRRVTAINEL
+409 VRRVTAVNEL

-453 LFKTLADTAR
+453 LFKALADTAR
-463 ATPSGQLPTP
+463 AQPSGQLPTP

-488 QFPSRMATIRA
+488 QFPARMATIRA

-504 ILVVQALHQIRATYG
+504 VLVVQALHQIAATYG
-519 EEGAATILTNATT
+519 REGAATILTNATT
-532 KLCLARVSGDDAAYF
+532 KLCLARVSGEDADYF
-547 SRLTGTATV
+547 SRLAGTATV

-592 RTLGAGVLVVAA
+592 RTMGDGVLVVSA

-624 RLPLGHLPGLGDPDP
+624 RLPLGRAPGPGDPDP

-653 DAALAVPLPDG
+653 AAALAVPLPDG

-689 GAPAAVV
+689 GALTAVA

-709 PEASGRD
+709 PEASGGD
-716 DPAGSP
+716 DPAGPP

-745 PVVAQPVPLASAAP
+745 PVVAQPVPLASAAAP
-759 TLTPREAQL
+759 TLTPREVQL

-774 DPVASSAA
+774 DPAASSAA
-782 LGIGL
+782 LGGGL

-817 ALARECELLVGEAA
+817 ALARERGLLTGEAA
-831 SDGGY
+831 SGGGRR
-836 ADAVGH
+836 V
-842 AQHRASVRP
+842 
-851 SATDEDDAHE
+851 

>member
-1 MRRRAILAIVLI
+1 MRRWVILALLLVV
-13 LVALAGLGGYRA
+13 VALAGLGGYLVRSGVA
-25 RASVAHTLTE
+25 RALTAR
-35 QRERAETLA
+35 RERAETLA
-44 AWPALREW
+44 AWPVLREW
-52 ASLRGVRAGTLATG
+52 ASLRGAR
-66 AATPDEGA
+66 AATSGATDGGIVGA
-74 AGVGGATAAGLPQA
+74 AGPPQA
-88 TMPGLPDGVPS
+88 TVPGLPDGVPS
-99 FAAWRALPVAAR
+99 FADWRARPAADR
-111 WALYARPDWAGVRL
+111 RALYMRPDWAGVRL
-125 ATRGGI
+125 ATRAGG
-131 GTLAAALGLALGHL
+131 GTLAATLALIVGRL

-152 GLWFV
+152 GLWLV
-157 AMATALVRGRR
+157 GMAAALVRGRR

-189 RPGRADLVV
+189 RRAGGDLIV

-206 RPVAIPEDQLY
+206 RPVAIPAGQLY

-265 RAVLGAERVHVL
+265 RGVLGEDRVRVL

-336 AAGDGA
+336 TAGAGA

-358 RAIRGRL
+358 RAIKGHL
-365 AASPVPEVRRLAR
+365 STSPVPEVRRLAR

-398 APRFACLDYEQ
+398 APRFACLDYAQ
-409 VRRVTAINEL
+409 VRRVTAREEL

-463 ATPSGQLPTP
+463 AQPSGQLPTP

-488 QFPSRMATIRA
+488 QFPARMATIRA

-504 ILVVQALHQIRATYG
+504 VLVVQALHQLKATYG
-519 EEGAATILTNATT
+519 EEGAATITTNATT
-532 KLCLARVSGDDAAYF
+532 KLCLARVSGADADFF
-547 SRLTGTATV
+547 SRLAGTATV

-592 RTLGAGVLVVAA
+592 RTLGDGVLVVSA

-617 RVPALVR
+617 QVPALVR
-624 RLPLGHLPGLGDPDP
+624 RLPLGRPAAPGDPDP
-639 LAPFRARRAAAPLP
+639 LAPFRAWRAADPLP
-653 DAALAVPLPDG
+653 ETALVVPDPAGDEVPVADGVTAGPGVTVATVAVPATPARG
-664 DGESGEGLPGALPDP
+664 QIVPAA
-679 RTGVAPVPAA
+679 VAPPTAA
-689 GAPAAVV
+689 GAPAALSCRDAP
-696 MGDLPSVPPVNFP
+696 GSAGAPSIIRGGTTATPVT
-709 PEASGRD
+709 
-716 DPAGSP
+716 PAP
-722 VLAGR
+722 
-727 ARPARAK
+727 
-734 RSRRALPEPLA
+734 
-745 PVVAQPVPLASAAP
+745 SAAP
-759 TLTPREAQL
+759 IHACPTPVRLSTTQRAVLEALAECGRPTAAISSTELAARTGINRSTVRAALRELRGKLGLAQDADLVVAARATGL
-768 LAALAA
+768 LAC
-774 DPVASSAA
+774 
-782 LGIGL
+782 G
-787 GIAAGTVRKALG
+787 
-799 ALRAKLGAG
+799 
-808 PDADGAALV
+808 DAPP
-817 ALARECELLVGEAA
+817 
-831 SDGGY
+831 
-836 ADAVGH
+836 
-842 AQHRASVRP
+842 QHR
-851 SATDEDDAHE
+851 

>member
-1 MRRRAILAIVLI
+1 MD
-13 LVALAGLGGYRA
+13 
-25 RASVAHTLTE
+25 
-35 QRERAETLA
+35 
-44 AWPALREW
+44 
-52 ASLRGVRAGTLATG
+52 VRA
-66 AATPDEGA
+66 
-74 AGVGGATAAGLPQA
+74 VGGP
-88 TMPGLPDGVPS
+88 
-99 FAAWRALPVAAR
+99 RA
-111 WALYARPDWAGVRL
+111 PDWAGVRL
-125 ATRGGI
+125 ATRAGG
-131 GTLAAALGLALGHL
+131 GTLAAALALTLGRL

-152 GLWFV
+152 GLWLV
-157 AMATALVRGRR
+157 AMAAALVRGRR

-179 TPAEV
+179 TAAEV

-198 GEVGRWRS
+198 GEVGRWRP

-254 GELAKLTGAHL
+254 GELAKLTGTHL
-265 RAVLGAERVHVL
+265 RAVLGEGRVQIL
-277 DFLDPALSVGYN
+277 DFLDPGISVGYN

-302 FAEAWVANTGT
+302 FAEAWVQNTGT

-336 AAGDGA
+336 TAGTGA
-342 APPLAALVD
+342 PPPLAALVD

-358 RAIRGRL
+358 RAIRGQL
-365 AASPVPEVRRLAR
+365 IASPIPEVRRLAR
-378 AFLTNLEENGKLLA
+378 AFLANLEENGKLLA

-409 VRRVTAINEL
+409 VRRVTARDEL
-419 DLAGLAAR
+419 DLAGLARR

-453 LFKTLADTAR
+453 LFQTLADTAR
-463 ATPSGQLPTP
+463 AQPSGQLPTP

-488 QFPSRMATIRA
+488 QFPARMATIRA

-504 ILVVQALHQIRATYG
+504 VLVVQALHQIAATYG
-519 EEGAATILTNATT
+519 REGAATILTNATT
-532 KLCLARVSGDDAAYF
+532 KLCLARVSGDDADYF

-592 RTLGAGVLVVAA
+592 RTLGDRVLVVSA

-624 RLPLGHLPGLGDPDP
+624 RLPGGRPPAPGDPDP
-639 LAPFRARRAAAPLP
+639 LALFRARRAADPLP
-653 DAALAVPLPDG
+653 DAALTVPDLDDAGELAERVPAV
-664 DGESGEGLPGALPDP
+664 LPDP
-679 RTGVAPVPAA
+679 LVVAAPVPAV
-689 GAPAAVV
+689 GAPTAVTV
-696 MGDLPSVPPVNFP
+696 GDGLPVTPVRLP
-709 PEASGRD
+709 PEARGGD
-716 DPAGSP
+716 DPAALP
-722 VLAGR
+722 VLAAR
-727 ARPARAK
+727 ARPAPAK
-734 RSRRALPEPLA
+734 RPCRALPEPTPPVVAHPMPLA
-745 PVVAQPVPLASAAP
+745 PVSAPA
-759 TLTPREAQL
+759 LTPREAQL

-774 DPVASSAA
+774 DPGASSAA
-782 LGIGL
+782 LGGGL
-787 GIAAGTVRKALG
+787 GVAAATVRKALG
-799 ALRAKLGAG
+799 GLREKLGAG
-808 PDADGAALV
+808 KDADGATLV
-817 ALARECELLVGEAA
+817 ALARERGVPLGNGGE
-831 SDGGY
+831 
-836 ADAVGH
+836 
-842 AQHRASVRP
+842 R
-851 SATDEDDAHE
+851 